1 MTEHK
6 KNAREIFKKALL
18 AVDPLNLD
26 YDLES
31 VPQKEITLLGSGK
44 ASLKM
49 AEAVIAKLGDRI
61 KDGFIVSNYEKKL
74 PEIEVFKS
82 SHPTPSKKSVEA
94 ADKMIEKLSSLKE
107 DDFFIYLLSGGSS
120 ALLQKPYNSITLE
133 EMIFV
138 NDALLS
144 CGASI
149 VEINK
154 VRKQLSFIQG
164 GRLATMT
171 KASGLVF
178 VVSDVIGDDLYT
190 IGSAPFY
197 ADNGTFEDAK
207 EVLLKYGLWQ
217 MLPESVQNVI
227 KLCENET
234 PKEQNLKIS
243 HKIVASNTH
252 ALKAAQDEAKS
263 LGYEAKI
270 VCSDLNDD
278 VEVLSK
284 YIADLIKK
292 QNSDKPICLIFG
304 GESRVVLKGDG
315 KGGRN
320 QELSLLVL
328 KEIKNDENIVFLSA
342 GTDGIDGNTKAAGA
356 VVAACDYRDDID
368 VFLSNNDS
376 YHFHKRA
383 DTLIVTGES
392 GTNVMDIMIAIKE

>member
-1 MTEHK
+1 LKAHK

-18 AVDPLNLD
+18 AVDPLNLNYELD
-26 YDLES
+26 T
-31 VPQKEITLLGSGK
+31 VTKKEIMLFGSGK

-49 AEAVIAKLGDRI
+49 AEAVMMKIGDRL

-74 PEIEVFKS
+74 PKIEVFKS

-94 ADKMIEKLSSLKE
+94 ANKMIAKLRSLKE

-120 ALLQKPYNSITLE
+120 ALLQKPCKSLALE
-133 EMIFV
+133 DLIFV
-138 NDALLS
+138 NDALLA

-149 VEINK
+149 AEINK

-164 GRLATMT
+164 SRLANMT
-171 KASGLVF
+171 KASGMVF
-178 VVSDVIGDDLYT
+178 VVSDVVGDDLGT

-197 ADNGTFEDAK
+197 ADESTCEDAK
-207 EVLLKYGLWQ
+207 EVLLKYGLWKKI
-217 MLPESVQNVI
+217 PESVQNVI

-234 PKEQNLKIS
+234 PKEQNPKIS

-252 ALKAAQDEAKS
+252 ALKAALDEAKS

-270 VCSDLNDD
+270 VRGDLNDD
-278 VEVLSK
+278 VEILSK
-284 YIADLIKK
+284 YIANLIKK

-320 QELSLLVL
+320 QELALLVL
-328 KEIKNDENIVFLSA
+328 KEIKDDENIVFLSA

-356 VVAACDYRDDID
+356 VVAACDYKDDID
-368 VFLSNNDS
+368 AFLSNNDS
-376 YHFHKRA
+376 YHFHERA

-392 GTNVMDIMIAIKE
+392 GTNIMDIMIAIKE

>member
-1 MTEHK
+1 MKAHK

-18 AVDPLNLD
+18 AVDPLNLNYELD
-26 YDLES
+26 T
-31 VPQKEITLLGSGK
+31 VTKKEIMLFGSGK

-49 AEAVIAKLGDRI
+49 AEAVMMKIGDRL

-74 PEIEVFKS
+74 PKIEVFKS

-94 ADKMIEKLSSLKE
+94 ANKMIAKLRSLKE

-120 ALLQKPYNSITLE
+120 ALLQKPCKSLALE
-133 EMIFV
+133 DLIFV
-138 NDALLS
+138 NDALLA

-149 VEINK
+149 AEINK

-164 GRLATMT
+164 SRLANMT
-171 KASGLVF
+171 KASGMVF
-178 VVSDVIGDDLYT
+178 VVSDVVGDDLGT

-197 ADNGTFEDAK
+197 ADESTCEDAK
-207 EVLLKYGLWQ
+207 EVLLKYGLWKKI
-217 MLPESVQNVI
+217 PESVQNVI

-234 PKEQNLKIS
+234 PKEQNPKIS

-252 ALKAAQDEAKS
+252 ALKAALDEAKS

-270 VCSDLNDD
+270 VRGDLNDD
-278 VEVLSK
+278 VEILSK
-284 YIADLIKK
+284 YIANLIKK

-320 QELSLLVL
+320 QELALLVL
-328 KEIKNDENIVFLSA
+328 KEIKDDENIVFLSA

-356 VVAACDYRDDID
+356 VVAACDYKDDID
-368 VFLSNNDS
+368 AFLSNNDS
-376 YHFHKRA
+376 YHFHERA

-392 GTNVMDIMIAIKE
+392 GTNIMDIMIAIKE